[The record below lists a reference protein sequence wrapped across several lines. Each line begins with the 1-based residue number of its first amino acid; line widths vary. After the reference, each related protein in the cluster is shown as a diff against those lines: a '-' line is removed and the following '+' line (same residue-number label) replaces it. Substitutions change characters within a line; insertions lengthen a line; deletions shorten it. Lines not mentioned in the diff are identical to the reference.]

1 MIVDDGCQLI
11 GNTSI
16 FTNYLT
22 LTKPK
27 LASYR
32 PKEHANKIEQHLTWF
47 ATVLRP
53 CVARLIKVLIG
64 PKAFGQGDFNGDQ
77 IEAAKNAFF
86 GDVLSRVNSMLEGRQ
101 FLISKSEPTVID
113 IIFYNEISSGL
124 ALTKIKGFKRQFP
137 QVDEWVSCMGEIS
150 ELEPHAEKMFEILES
165 NGLE

>member
-22 LTKPK
+22 QTKPK

-32 PKEHANKIEQHLTWF
+32 PKEHANKIDQYLHWF
-47 ATVLRP
+47 SAVLRP
-53 CVARLIKVLIG
+53 CVARLTKVLIG
-64 PKAFGQGDFNGDQ
+64 PKAFGQGDFDGDQ

-86 GDVLSRVNSMLEGRQ
+86 GDVLHKVNAMLEGRQ
-101 FLISKSEPTVID
+101 FLISKSEPTVVD
-113 IIFYNEISSGL
+113 IIYYNEISSGL

-137 QVDEWVSCMGEIS
+137 QVDEWFSCMGEIS
-150 ELEPHAEKMFEILES
+150 ELEPHIEKMFEIYES
-165 NGLE
+165 NVLE

>member
-1 MIVDDGCQLI
+1 MGTIPMIVDDGCQLI

-27 LASYR
+27 LSSYR
-32 PKEHANKIEQHLTWF
+32 PKEHANKIDQYLTWF
-47 ATVLRP
+47 TTVLRP

-86 GDVLSRVNSMLEGRQ
+86 GDVLNRVNSMLEGRQ

-124 ALTKIKGFKRQFP
+124 ALT
-137 QVDEWVSCMGEIS
+137 
-150 ELEPHAEKMFEILES
+150 
-165 NGLE
+165 

>member
-1 MIVDDGCQLI
+1 M
-11 GNTSI
+11 
-16 FTNYLT
+16 
-22 LTKPK
+22 
-27 LASYR
+27 
-32 PKEHANKIEQHLTWF
+32 
-47 ATVLRP
+47 
-53 CVARLIKVLIG
+53 LIG

-124 ALTKIKGFKRQFP
+124 ALIKIKGFKRMFP

-150 ELEPHAEKMFEILES
+150 ELEPHAEKLFEIIE
-165 NGLE
+165 NHGLE